1 MYLQNHYIL
10 LGGDKLE
17 DKFNCYVFE
26 TCQWKSLPSS
36 LNERRRFSTL
46 TTLINSTNVLIGG
59 EVDQGIQT
67 NSIMFLKN
75 KKWIQVDE
83 LHQSVSR
90 HCAVQAKDDTI
101 YIIGGH
107 MESSSF
113 SDETISFDAKN
124 RRSATIAAKLNRG
137 RQLHC
142 CARLG
147 EKHIIVVGGRD
158 ARGALKSVE
167 TLEART
173 STKWIER
180 KNLQLPSGIS
190 YAQLVSTNP
199 SGYNCNNKINICF
212 ITIFCQTK
220 RDKSLTV
227 TTRKVVPLS

>member
-26 TCQWKSLPSS
+26 TCQWKSLLS
-36 LNERRRFSTL
+36 LSNENRRFASL
-46 TTLINSTNVLIGG
+46 TTLFNSTNVLIGG
-59 EVDQGIQT
+59 EGDKGIQT
-67 NSIMFLKN
+67 KSVMFLKN
-75 KKWIQVDE
+75 EKLIQVYK

-90 HCAVQAKDDTI
+90 HCTVQVKDDTI

-107 MESSSF
+107 MENSPF
-113 SDETISFDAKN
+113 SDETISFDAVN
-124 RRSATIAAKLNRG
+124 GRSTTIATKLNRG

-142 CARLG
+142 CARLN
-147 EKHIIVVGGRD
+147 ENHIIVVGGRD

-167 TLEART
+167 ILDTRK
-173 STKWIER
+173 SNKWIER

-199 SGYNCNNKINICF
+199 SGYNFLQYSLINLILYLSNKPLF
-212 ITIFCQTK
+212 TFQTK
-220 RDKSLTV
+220 NDK
-227 TTRKVVPLS
+227 RH